1 MLEMPRAAANLPD
14 KWPYTV
20 VTNILQVRTAQAIRN
35 SGVEIL
41 NPLQP

>member
-1 MLEMPRAAANLPD
+1 MPRATATLPD

-20 VTNILQVRTAQAIRN
+20 VVNILQVRSAQAIRN